1 VSSKTVT
8 AAFEKLWRRA
18 DTMCRDETTA
28 LLMAAYTQGRREAR
42 NELKRQRQLEA
53 RRKRLTKAE

>member
-1 VSSKTVT
+1 
-8 AAFEKLWRRA
+8 
-18 DTMCRDETTA
+18 MCRDETTA